1 MANVNHSSTL
11 DKNPNS
17 DSNTEY
23 SDAFTIS
30 FNTKDDETN
39 GFYELLL
46 KKIPVR
52 STKPHKYIVPAR
64 GLQILRSLQIK
75 FNEER

>member
-1 MANVNHSSTL
+1 MANVSHPSTL

-17 DSNTEY
+17 DSYTEY
-23 SDAFTIS
+23 SDATTIS
-30 FNTKDDETN
+30 FNTTDDETN

-52 STKPHKYIVPAR
+52 STKAHKYVVPVR
-64 GLQILRSLQIK
+64 GLQILRSLQIQ